1 MTAPRSMITP
11 ALELAAVIATR
22 DGRAI
27 HEKMRE
33 LADNERA
40 FLLDAGYDREA
51 AKFLATCGLAMIQ
64 DAAKKL
70 NCMTGVE

>member
-1 MTAPRSMITP
+1 MAAPRSMFTP
-11 ALELAAVIATR
+11 ALELAAVMATG

-33 LADNERA
+33 LARSERA
-40 FLLDAGYDREA
+40 FLLGAGYDEAA
-51 AKFLATCGLAMIQ
+51 AKFLAICGIAMIQ

-70 NCMTGVE
+70 NCVAGIE